1 MEQKRKRITEECTKK
16 DEKAEEL
23 CESAQHNDDDR
34 AHEIII
40 KRRTKYW

>member
-1 MEQKRKRITEECTKK
+1 MEQKRKKNYRRMYKK

-34 AHEIII
+34 VHEIII